1 MLSPVSTVAHQLKAS
16 LNSAI
21 VGVLGCLRRRFRQTL
36 FSRSYGE
43 ALKIGSATDFI
54 YDLSTGEALYLLGS
68 IRQTLFRR
76 ISLKN
81 RSLWLRFFLSAY
93 RTGAMDRFQ
102 EMQVFAAVAKEQGFS
117 AAARLLGMSAASVTR
132 AVAALEKRI
141 GTQLLTRTTRSVY
154 LSEAGQRFL
163 EDCRRIL
170 AEVQEAED
178 SAAGSHAQPRGQL
191 TITAPV
197 LFGDLFVTPIMVG
210 YLTQF
215 PDVSINALLVD
226 RVVSMV
232 EEGVD
237 VAVRIGE
244 LPDSN
249 QHAIRVG
256 EVRRVICASPQFL
269 KAHGRPRHPC
279 ELSAAPIIA
288 TSAIGQLRSWPFL
301 EAGEPISVR
310 AEPRLVVTAN
320 QAAITAA
327 AMGLG
332 LTRVLSYQVASKIA
346 DGELE
351 IVLADF
357 ELPPLPIHVVYQ
369 GGRKAPAR
377 VRSFVD
383 FVVKALRDHPA
394 LQG

>member
-1 MLSPVSTVAHQLKAS
+1 
-16 LNSAI
+16 
-21 VGVLGCLRRRFRQTL
+21 
-36 FSRSYGE
+36 
-43 ALKIGSATDFI
+43 
-54 YDLSTGEALYLLGS
+54 
-68 IRQTLFRR
+68 
-76 ISLKN
+76 
-81 RSLWLRFFLSAY
+81 
-93 RTGAMDRFQ
+93 MDRFQ
-102 EMQVFAAVAKEQGFS
+102 EMQVFAAVAQDQGFS
-117 AAARLLGMSAASVTR
+117 AAARRLGMSAASVTR
-132 AVAALEKRI
+132 AVAALEQRI
-141 GTQLLTRTTRSVY
+141 GTQLLTRTTRSVH
-154 LSEAGQRFL
+154 LSEAGQRYL

-197 LFGDLFVTPIMVG
+197 LFGDLFVTPLMVG

-215 PDVSINALLVD
+215 PEVSINAVLVD

-232 EEGVD
+232 EEGID

-256 EVRRVICASPQFL
+256 EVRRVICASPGFL
-269 KAHGRPRHPC
+269 TDHGRPRHPAD
-279 ELSAAPIIA
+279 LSRSPIIA
-288 TSAIGQLRSWPFL
+288 TSSIGQPRSWPFL

-310 AEPRLVVTAN
+310 PEPRLVVSAN

-346 DGELE
+346 AGELE

-369 GGRKAPAR
+369 GGRKAPTR

-383 FVVKALRDHPA
+383 FAVKGLREHPA
-394 LQG
+394 LHG

>member
-1 MLSPVSTVAHQLKAS
+1 
-16 LNSAI
+16 
-21 VGVLGCLRRRFRQTL
+21 
-36 FSRSYGE
+36 
-43 ALKIGSATDFI
+43 
-54 YDLSTGEALYLLGS
+54 
-68 IRQTLFRR
+68 
-76 ISLKN
+76 
-81 RSLWLRFFLSAY
+81 
-93 RTGAMDRFQ
+93 MDRFQ
-102 EMQVFAAVAKEQGFS
+102 EMQVFAAVAQEQGFS
-117 AAARLLGMSAASVTR
+117 AAARRLGLSAASVTR
-132 AVAALEKRI
+132 AVAALERRI
-141 GTQLLTRTTRSVY
+141 GTQLLTRTTRSLH
-154 LSEAGQRFL
+154 LSEAGQRYL

-197 LFGDLFVTPIMVG
+197 LFGDLFVTPVMVA

-226 RVVSMV
+226 RVVSML

-256 EVRRVICASPQFL
+256 EVRRVICASPGFL
-269 KAHGRPRHPC
+269 AEYGRPRHPA
-279 ELSAAPIIA
+279 ELSGAPIIA
-288 TSAIGQLRSWPFL
+288 TSSIGQLRSWPFL
-301 EAGEPISVR
+301 AAGEPISVR
-310 AEPRLVVTAN
+310 VEPRLVVTAN

-332 LTRVLSYQVASKIA
+332 LTRVLSYQVASKVA
-346 DGELE
+346 AGELE

-357 ELPPLPIHVVYQ
+357 ELPPWPIHVVYQ
-369 GGRKAPAR
+369 GGRKAPVR

-383 FVVKALRDHPA
+383 FAVKALREHPA
-394 LQG
+394 LRG

>member
-1 MLSPVSTVAHQLKAS
+1 
-16 LNSAI
+16 
-21 VGVLGCLRRRFRQTL
+21 
-36 FSRSYGE
+36 
-43 ALKIGSATDFI
+43 
-54 YDLSTGEALYLLGS
+54 
-68 IRQTLFRR
+68 
-76 ISLKN
+76 
-81 RSLWLRFFLSAY
+81 
-93 RTGAMDRFQ
+93 MDRFQ
-102 EMQVFAAVAKEQGFS
+102 EMQVFATVAQEQGFS
-117 AAARLLGMSAASVTR
+117 AAARRLGLSAASVTR

-141 GTQLLTRTTRSVY
+141 GTQLFTRTTRSVH
-154 LSEAGQRFL
+154 LSEAGQRYL

-197 LFGDLFVTPIMVG
+197 LFGELFVTPLMVSF
-210 YLTQF
+210 LTQF
-215 PDVSINALLVD
+215 PDVTINALLVD

-269 KAHGRPRHPC
+269 AANGHPTHPQ
-279 ELSAAPIIA
+279 ELALAPIIA

-301 EAGEPISVR
+301 EGDEPLSVR

-327 AMGLG
+327 ALGLG
-332 LTRVLSYQVASKIA
+332 YTRVLSYQVASKVA
-346 DGELE
+346 VGELE

-357 ELPPLPIHVVYQ
+357 EMPPLPIHVVYQ
-369 GGRKAPAR
+369 GGRNAAAR

-383 FVVKALRDHPA
+383 FTVKALREHPA

>member
-1 MLSPVSTVAHQLKAS
+1 
-16 LNSAI
+16 
-21 VGVLGCLRRRFRQTL
+21 
-36 FSRSYGE
+36 
-43 ALKIGSATDFI
+43 
-54 YDLSTGEALYLLGS
+54 
-68 IRQTLFRR
+68 
-76 ISLKN
+76 
-81 RSLWLRFFLSAY
+81 
-93 RTGAMDRFQ
+93 MDRFQ
-102 EMQVFAAVAKEQGFS
+102 EMQVFAAVVQDQGFS
-117 AAARLLGMSAASVTR
+117 AAARRLGLSAASVTR

-154 LSEAGQRFL
+154 LSEAGQRYL

-178 SAAGSHAQPRGQL
+178 SAAGSHIHPRGQL

-197 LFGDLFVTPIMVG
+197 LFGELFVTPLMVS

-215 PDVSINALLVD
+215 PEVCINALLVD
-226 RVVSMV
+226 RVVSVV

-237 VAVRIGE
+237 VAIRIGE

-256 EVRRVICASPQFL
+256 EVRRVICASPQYL
-269 KAHGRPRHPC
+269 ATHGRPVHPQ
-279 ELSAAPIIA
+279 ELAQAPIIA
-288 TSAIGQLRSWPFL
+288 TSAIGQLRSWPFV
-301 EAGEPISVR
+301 EDGETLSVR

-327 AMGLG
+327 CLGLG
-332 LTRVLSYQVASKIA
+332 FTRVLSYQVAGKVA
-346 DGELE
+346 AGELE

-357 ELPPLPIHVVYQ
+357 ELPPLPIHVLYQ

-383 FVVKALRDHPA
+383 FAVKTLREHPA
-394 LQG
+394 LEG

>member
-1 MLSPVSTVAHQLKAS
+1 
-16 LNSAI
+16 
-21 VGVLGCLRRRFRQTL
+21 
-36 FSRSYGE
+36 
-43 ALKIGSATDFI
+43 
-54 YDLSTGEALYLLGS
+54 
-68 IRQTLFRR
+68 
-76 ISLKN
+76 
-81 RSLWLRFFLSAY
+81 
-93 RTGAMDRFQ
+93 MDRFQ
-102 EMQVFAAVAKEQGFS
+102 EMQVFAAVAQDQGFS
-117 AAARLLGMSAASVTR
+117 AAARRLGMSAASVTR

-141 GTQLLTRTTRSVY
+141 GTLLLTRTTRSVH
-154 LSEAGQRFL
+154 LSEAGQRYL

-197 LFGDLFVTPIMVG
+197 LFGELFVTPVMVE
-210 YLTQF
+210 YLTRF
-215 PDVSINALLVD
+215 PEVSINGLLVD

-244 LPDSN
+244 LPDSH

-256 EVRRVICASPQFL
+256 EVRRVICGSPGFL
-269 KAHGRPRHPC
+269 MAQGRPQHPRD
-279 ELSAAPIIA
+279 LAQAPVIA
-288 TSAIGQLRSWPFL
+288 TSAIGQVRSWPFL
-301 EAGEPISVR
+301 DAGEPLSVR
-310 AEPRLVVTAN
+310 PEPRLVVTAN

-327 AMGLG
+327 CLGLG
-332 LTRVLSYQVASKIA
+332 FTRVLSYQVANKVA
-346 DGELE
+346 AGELE

-369 GGRKAPAR
+369 GGRNAPAR

-383 FVVKALRDHPA
+383 FAVEALREHPA

>member
-1 MLSPVSTVAHQLKAS
+1 
-16 LNSAI
+16 
-21 VGVLGCLRRRFRQTL
+21 
-36 FSRSYGE
+36 
-43 ALKIGSATDFI
+43 
-54 YDLSTGEALYLLGS
+54 
-68 IRQTLFRR
+68 
-76 ISLKN
+76 
-81 RSLWLRFFLSAY
+81 
-93 RTGAMDRFQ
+93 MDRFQ
-102 EMQVFAAVAKEQGFS
+102 EMQVFATVAQEQGFS
-117 AAARLLGMSAASVTR
+117 AAARRLGMSAASVTR

-141 GTQLLTRTTRSVY
+141 GTQLLTRTTRSVH
-154 LSEAGQRFL
+154 LSEAGQRYL

-170 AEVQEAED
+170 TEVQEAED

-197 LFGDLFVTPIMVG
+197 LFGDLFVTPLMVG
-210 YLTQF
+210 YLAQF
-215 PDVSINALLVD
+215 PEVSINALLVD

-232 EEGVD
+232 EEGID

-256 EVRRVICASPQFL
+256 EVRRVICASPGFL
-269 KAHGRPRHPC
+269 GDHGRPRHPAD
-279 ELSAAPIIA
+279 LSAGPIIA
-288 TSAIGQLRSWPFL
+288 TSSIGQHRSWPFID
-301 EAGEPISVR
+301 AGEPISIR
-310 AEPRLVVTAN
+310 LEPRLVVTAN

-332 LTRVLSYQVASKIA
+332 LTRVLSYQVASKVA
-346 DGELE
+346 AGELE

-383 FVVKALRDHPA
+383 FAVNVLREHPA
-394 LQG
+394 LLG